1 MRANVVLPVK
11 ARARRTANIVASV
24 PDAVNR
30 TRSIEGNRSDSI
42 DASSTSR
49 SDISPCPMPLAS
61 CSWTPLTTAGCACP
75 SGSELKPFAISRMAL
90 PSTS

>member
-30 TRSIEGNRSDSI
+30 TRSIEGMRSLSSE
-42 DASSTSR
+42 ASSTSAG
-49 SDISPCPMPLAS
+49 DISPCPMPLAS
-61 CSWTPLTTAGCACP
+61 CPWMPSITAGCAWP
-75 SGSELKPFAISRMAL
+75 NGSELKPFAISRIAF